1 MFKSLDKFV
10 HLSEGCTGSWK
21 GDTHH
26 RPAPSCSVRSLYR
39 GQPTIYMLL
48 GTWHQT
54 GQVSSASKVHFPPPQ
69 VQSCQCDSNSQLR
82 LLPHQGLCVLPWWLS
97 DPLSRTLSH
106 QLY

>member
-39 GQPTIYMLL
+39 SRPTITCSWEH
-48 GTWHQT
+48 GI
-54 GQVSSASKVHFPPPQ
+54 
-69 VQSCQCDSNSQLR
+69 R
-82 LLPHQGLCVLPWWLS
+82 QG
-97 DPLSRTLSH
+97 R
-106 QLY
+106 